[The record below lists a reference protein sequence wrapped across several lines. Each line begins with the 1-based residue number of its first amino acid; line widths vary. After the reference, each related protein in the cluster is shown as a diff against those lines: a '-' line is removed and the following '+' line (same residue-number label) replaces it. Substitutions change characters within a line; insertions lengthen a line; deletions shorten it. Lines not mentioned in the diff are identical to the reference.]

1 MESSREYVASYP
13 HGVLA
18 MRIAGN
24 QNGKVNAKVAIRRT
38 TSVQARTSSA
48 NNDNV
53 VGNNTVNMRAGSGI
67 IFTAEAR
74 VVPDGG
80 GS

>member
-1 MESSREYVASYP
+1 
-13 HGVLA
+13 

-24 QNGKVNAKVAIRRT
+24 QNGKVNAKVILSRT
-38 TSVQARTSSA
+38 TSVQGRSSSA
-48 NNDNV
+48 NNVNV

-74 VVPDGG
+74 VVPNGG
-80 GS
+80 ESTHRKS